1 MAYKVDTKDSVIVQF
16 NIHLPAVVAKKEKWF
31 TASCPIL
38 DVISQGETIEKAKE
52 NLAEAL
58 SLFLISCY
66 ERGTLSA
73 VLKSC
78 GFRPAYKSTPIK
90 ASRPDSDYIDV
101 PLPFIIDM
109 GDSQR
114 CHA

>member
-1 MAYKVDTKDSVIVQF
+1 MAYKFEAKNAVVVQF

-38 DVISQGETIEKAKE
+38 DVISQGETAEKAKG

-58 SLFLISCY
+58 SLFLISCH
-66 ERGTLSA
+66 ERGTLDA
-73 VLKSC
+73 VLKNC
-78 GFRPAYKSTPIK
+78 GFRPAYKPIPVK
-90 ASRPDSDYIDV
+90 ALQPDSDYINV

-109 GDSQR
+109 GDPRR

>member
-1 MAYKVDTKDSVIVQF
+1 MAYKVDAKNSIIVQF

-38 DVISQGETIEKAKE
+38 DVVTQGETVEKARA

-58 SLFLISCY
+58 SLFLISCH
-66 ERGTLSA
+66 ERGMLDA
-73 VLKSC
+73 VLKNC
-78 GFRPAYKSTPIK
+78 GFRPAYNSIPVKVP
-90 ASRPDSDYIDV
+90 RPDSDYINV

-109 GDSQR
+109 GDPQR